1 MYPSG
6 ATQIYNVG
14 YCDVRFGDAVWVDW
28 MAAKGANQTYDG
40 PVTDFGFPPNPDSH

>member
-1 MYPSG
+1 MSGSG

-28 MAAKGANQTYDG
+28 MAAMGALRTGRWDA
-40 PVTDFGFPPNPDSH
+40 